1 MSRTRVAV
9 KVISQQDKT
18 ATIQEIIVAAHVR
31 NVQESTLN
39 MLILL
44 NERTMMKEVSVQKA
58 LEPVSKVEDNANI
71 DPVTTIIQATISRVA
86 INPVSRVAI
95 NPVSRVAINS
105 VSRVA
110 INSVSRVAISPV
122 SKVAISSVSRV
133 ATSSVSRVA
142 TNPVNRVATSSV
154 AVISRVATSS
164 VSRVVINPVNRV
176 VTSSVVTSLANRVAI
191 SRVATSSVEV
201 TSKAIAP
208 MATTRMPNSL

>member
-86 INPVSRVAI
+86 INP
-95 NPVSRVAINS
+95 